1 MPDNEP
7 APNIDPVLS
16 SGAMK
21 LRRKKLDNL
30 PWDHSG
36 RHPGNSFFWH
46 LIIQMMN
53 IAWRYIFRSRQVDAP
68 PNYTGGRIFSSIHIN
83 GLVDPMS
90 LVLSQD
96 RKVISM
102 GRHDLMTMPLIG
114 WFSRRMGSQPVIR
127 KPEIRLGVADEE
139 YASRINQRTLLTM
152 TNCIAAGH
160 NAVVMPEGKS
170 HQDSRLHRFKTG
182 PMRFGINAAAIA
194 DEKGQDTPALQPV
207 GLHYRRHYWFRTDLF
222 VEFREPIP
230 IEPPSD
236 PDHGLKLANGEWTEP
251 PHEQVNT
258 LKDELF
264 RELSIVTP
272 NAPDW
277 PTYRAWHLLAH
288 IDANQSGSSLDTFK
302 DEVFAAREVRN
313 LLSNDDIPEE
323 ALELSMEAAEILH
336 SHDLDGR
343 AISDSGVSA
352 TSQWGRLLGSLF
364 LMLVA
369 APLTV
374 VSTGAQA
381 IIAWYLGDRTD
392 EGVDARTTY
401 HMLAA
406 MFSPV
411 LFWPPIAAIVTYYA
425 IGQGPLLAPGIL
437 LMIIAFH
444 LSNLTFLL
452 GYDLWA
458 DFANSRRRTR
468 LFSSSE
474 GAKLEGLLS
483 ETKSILNLSK

>member
-1 MPDNEP
+1 MADNDP

-53 IAWRYIFRSRQVDAP
+53 VAWRYIFRSRQVDSP
-68 PNYTGGRIFSSIHIN
+68 PSYTGGRIFSSIHIN

-139 YASRINQRTLLTM
+139 YASMINQRTLLTM

-182 PMRFGINAAAIA
+182 PIRFGINAAAIA
-194 DEKGQDTPALQPV
+194 EKKGQGAPALQPV
-207 GLHYRRHYWFRTDLF
+207 GLHYRRHYWFRTDVF

-236 PDHGLKLANGEWTEP
+236 PEHGLKLVNGDWVEP
-251 PHEQVNT
+251 PHEQVNS

-272 NAPDW
+272 DAPDW
-277 PTYRAWHLLAH
+277 PTYRGWHLLAH
-288 IDANQSGSSLDTFK
+288 IVAIQSGSSLGTFK
-302 DEVFAAREVRN
+302 DEVIAAREVRN
-313 LLSNDDIPEE
+313 LLSNGELSEE
-323 ALELSMEAAEILH
+323 ALKPSIEAAEILH
-336 SHDLDGR
+336 SHNLDGR
-343 AISDSGVSA
+343 AIYGSGVLA
-352 TSQWGRLLGSLF
+352 TTHWGGFLGSLF
-364 LMLVA
+364 LMLIA
-369 APLTV
+369 APLTL

-381 IIAWYLGDRTD
+381 TLAWYLGDRTD

-411 LFWPPIAAIVTYYA
+411 LFWPPIAAA
-425 IGQGPLLAPGIL
+425 ITFSVIGKSPLLVPGVL

-444 LSNLTFLL
+444 LSNLVFLV
-452 GYDLWA
+452 GYDLLA
-458 DFANSRRRTR
+458 DFTNSRRRSR
-468 LFSSSE
+468 LASSSE
-474 GAKLEGLLS
+474 GAKLEELLS
-483 ETKSILNLSK
+483 KTRSALNLSK